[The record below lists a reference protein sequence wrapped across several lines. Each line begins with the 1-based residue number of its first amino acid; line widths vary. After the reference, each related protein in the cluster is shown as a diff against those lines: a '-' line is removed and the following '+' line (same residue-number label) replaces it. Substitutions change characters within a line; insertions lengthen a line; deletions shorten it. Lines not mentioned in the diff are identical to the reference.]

1 MNIKKKLKLLSIPM
15 LAVIIGTSCSSLPT
29 SGPSKSKVLGIEDN
43 QKTPKVNLVQLDIQ
57 NVMPLYQNFIKQNFS
72 EFSNSQ
78 QGYNGMVDIG
88 DILDI
93 SIWEAPPAVL
103 FGSTLTDTSDGSA
116 KLTKLPEQMVNK
128 RGRITIPFIG
138 SITVKGKTPEVIQTE
153 IVRRL
158 SSMANHPQAI
168 VRVVQNNSANVSV
181 IRQGNSI
188 RMPLTSHGERVL
200 DAIAAVGGVQ
210 ADIQDVSIQ
219 LTRGTQVKSI
229 SFESLVSDPSQNI
242 PLRSGDVLTLLNSPL
257 SFTGLGAVGTNRQ
270 IKFSTKGLS
279 LAEAIGQMGGLIDT
293 RSDPSG
299 VFVFRYTPFNK
310 LSLVDQDIWRSRG
323 YDNGMDVPT
332 VYQIDLL
339 KPKSLF
345 VLQRFPIQDKD
356 VIYVSNAPLAEF
368 QKFLRMIFSI
378 TSPVTSTINSVNN
391 L

>member
-15 LAVIIGTSCSSLPT
+15 LTVIIGTSCSSLPT